1 MSAENSIFIPAIKLP
16 SRFFVLRAWAVHI
29 YTSLGLLAAFLALRA
44 LFAGDAQHV
53 FIWLGVA
60 LFIDATDGPF
70 ARRWQVQRWTPDLN
84 GSKLDDITDYLN
96 FTFIPVFF
104 AFRIGMVNG
113 VGVVALAA
121 VLLSSAYGF
130 CQSAAKT
137 NDGYVT
143 GFPSFW
149 NLLLCYMYLFNL
161 SPTVNAL
168 VLSLFSAMVFVPV
181 KYLSFST
188 PQMQRITK
196 AIAALYGLVLAWIV
210 IRLDQPQPGL
220 ILASLI
226 FPLGYMVY
234 PLVERRRMR
243 RLEKLAD

>member
-1 MSAENSIFIPAIKLP
+1 
-16 SRFFVLRAWAVHI
+16 
-29 YTSLGLLAAFLALRA
+29 
-44 LFAGDAQHV
+44 
-53 FIWLGVA
+53 
-60 LFIDATDGPF
+60 
-70 ARRWQVQRWTPDLN
+70 
-84 GSKLDDITDYLN
+84 
-96 FTFIPVFF
+96 
-104 AFRIGMVNG
+104 
-113 VGVVALAA
+113 
-121 VLLSSAYGF
+121 
-130 CQSAAKT
+130 
-137 NDGYVT
+137 
-143 GFPSFW
+143 
-149 NLLLCYMYLFNL
+149 
-161 SPTVNAL
+161 
-168 VLSLFSAMVFVPV
+168 MVFVPV

>member
-1 MSAENSIFIPAIKLP
+1 MQAARYKWFT
-16 SRFFVLRAWAVHI
+16 VRAWLVHL
-29 YTSLGLLAAFLALRA
+29 YTSLGIVAGFMALGAVLQQDVQRVFL
-44 LFAGDAQHV
+44 
-53 FIWLGVA
+53 WLGVA
-60 LFIDATDGPF
+60 LFIDSSDGTL
-70 ARRWQVQRWTPDLN
+70 ARAWDVKRWASAFDGR
-84 GSKLDDITDYLN
+84 KLDDITDYLN

-137 NDGYVT
+137 NDGYFT

-149 NLLLCYMYLFNL
+149 NLLIFYMYLFNL
-161 SPTVNAL
+161 SPAVNAL

>member
-1 MSAENSIFIPAIKLP
+1 MQAVRIKW
-16 SRFFVLRAWAVHI
+16 FTVRAWLVHL
-29 YTSLGLLAAFLALRA
+29 YTSLGIVAGFMALGAILQQDVQRVFL
-44 LFAGDAQHV
+44 
-53 FIWLGVA
+53 WLGVA
-60 LFIDATDGPF
+60 LFIDSTDGTL
-70 ARRWQVQRWTPDLN
+70 ARAWDVKRWASAFDGR
-84 GSKLDDITDYLN
+84 KLDDITDYLN

-104 AFRIGMVNG
+104 AFHAGMVNG
-113 VGVVALAA
+113 LGVVALAM

-130 CQSAAKT
+130 CQLAAKT
-137 NDGYVT
+137 NDGYFT

-149 NLLLCYMYLFNL
+149 NLLIFYMYLFNL
-161 SPTVNAL
+161 PPVINAL
-168 VLSLFSAMVFVPV
+168 VLVLFSAMVFVPV

-210 IRLDQPQPGL
+210 INLDQPHPGL

-226 FPLGYMVY
+226 FPLGYMIY